1 MSLSELVGELKGR
14 PEKKKKDIA
23 EVEIEA
29 KLEGQVLETGDIK
42 LDTTDL
48 EAIGARLKEV
58 RAKQRTLKKEEDA
71 LKALI
76 LSHRDAKAG
85 YANRSIE
92 IEGTETIDLEH
103 PPLLAALLK
112 TKTLGAA
119 CNMSL
124 SIPKVREIASK
135 NKDVAAA
142 IKMQHGRKIK
152 TTK

>member
-14 PEKKKKDIA
+14 PEKKKDIA
-23 EVEIEA
+23 EVELEA
-29 KLEGQVLETGDIK
+29 KLEGQVTETGDIR

-48 EAIGARLKEV
+48 DAIGAKLKEV

-76 LSHRDAKAG
+76 LSHKNAKAG
-85 YANRSIE
+85 YANQSIE
-92 IEGTETIDLEH
+92 IEGTESIDLQH
-103 PPLLAALLK
+103 PPLLAALMK
-112 TKTLGAA
+112 TKTFGAA
-119 CNMSL
+119 CNLSL
-124 SIPKVREIASK
+124 SQPKVREIAAK

-152 TTK
+152 TTR